1 MYYLVIVSSMFSIT
15 LRSLKNGDLR
25 KDNETR
31 MLKTLNQPGPA
42 SETLHYLPVM
52 FMGEAKG
59 EGSCQTCLVQ
69 AIWVQQ
75 LPPVPLFWLVLLL
88 PVPAELG
95 KGLGGGGLCPPHLCA
110 CQHLPPF
117 LYSALPASVLAKGVK
132 VMKYKQ
138 EYSKITQKIPAD
150 SRNRLIA
157 LLISILLGFF
167 CPFCFCFALSLF
179 DAHTPWALLGTGAQM

>member
-1 MYYLVIVSSMFSIT
+1 MCYLVIVSSMFSIT
-15 LRSLKNGDLR
+15 FRSLKNGDLR

-31 MLKTLNQPGPA
+31 MLKTLNQPGLA
-42 SETLHYLPVM
+42 SETCTTYLWCSWVRLKEKGAVRAQSCLGNLGSTAPSCALLLAYAAAVC
-52 FMGEAKG
+52 ASQAG
-59 EGSCQTCLVQ
+59 EGV
-69 AIWVQQ
+69 
-75 LPPVPLFWLVLLL
+75 
-88 PVPAELG
+88 G
-95 KGLGGGGLCPPHLCA
+95 RRGLCPPHLCA

-138 EYSKITQKIPAD
+138 EYSKITQKIPAG
-150 SRNRLIA
+150 SRNRLIT

-179 DAHTPWALLGTGAQM
+179 DAHSPWALLGTGAQM